1 MSAPPAPPPDGDV
14 PPEPAVEWLAPYA
27 PPAGATEPAEATE
40 PPGAP
45 APPMPTAGRALL
57 TAAVVSGVV
66 TLVSRFAPKSFA
78 ATGVGLVFLA
88 ATWFTTIRRDDG
100 DAGVW
105 GVSLGGLLDRDRIVW
120 SRVVREGLVALAWAA
135 AFALVFFPPF
145 YLGYRFFWH
154 PPHPFHLRMPGSLLD
169 DVAGQIFVIAL
180 PEEAFF
186 RGYLQT
192 ALESAWRPKVR
203 ILGADLG
210 PGWLVSAAVFAVG
223 HVLTTPSPARLAVFF
238 PALVFGY
245 LRARTRGIGAGVAFH
260 AACNIY
266 SATLARGFGLPT

>member
-1 MSAPPAPPPDGDV
+1 MSQPPPAPPSETDPDSK
-14 PPEPAVEWLAPYA
+14 PVEWDA
-27 PPAGATEPAEATE
+27 PPSPATAPDPPAEK
-40 PPGAP
+40 P
-45 APPMPTAGRALL
+45 APMPSAARALA

-66 TLVSRFAPKSFA
+66 TVVSRFAPKSVA

-88 ATWFTTIRRDDG
+88 ATWFCTIRRDDG
-100 DAGVW
+100 DAGQW
-105 GVSLGGLLDRDRIVW
+105 GISLGGLLDRERISW
-120 SRVVREGLVALAWAA
+120 PRVFKEAAIALAWTAA
-135 AFALVFFPPF
+135 LALVFFPPF
-145 YLGYRFFWH
+145 YFGYRHFWSPRH
-154 PPHPFHLRMPGSLLD
+154 DFSFRMPGSIAD
-169 DVAGQIFVIAL
+169 DVAGQLFVIAL

-192 ALESAWRPKVR
+192 ALEAAWKPKVR
-203 ILGADLG
+203 ILGAELG
-210 PGWLVSAAVFAVG
+210 LGWLVSAAVFAVG
-223 HVLTTPSPARLAVFF
+223 HVLTAPSPARLAVFF